1 MDVASRYELSRWMNM
16 ALSSTPIHT
25 HAHELIPVFRLV
37 ALGKSEEVHYRSIYE
52 TFPTELLSHEF

>member
-1 MDVASRYELSRWMNM
+1 MGLGVRY
-16 ALSSTPIHT
+16 AHITYTHT
-25 HAHELIPVFRLV
+25 HSERIPFELIRVLSLV